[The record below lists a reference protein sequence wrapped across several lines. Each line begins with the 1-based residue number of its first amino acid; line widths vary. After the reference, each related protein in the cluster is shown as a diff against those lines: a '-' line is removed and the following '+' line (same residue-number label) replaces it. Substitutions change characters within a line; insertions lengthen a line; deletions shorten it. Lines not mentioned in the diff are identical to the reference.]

1 MDRFTA
7 MATFVRVAELG
18 SLSAAARDL
27 GLTQPAVSQQVAALE
42 RRLGVRLLNRST
54 RRLALTEA
62 GERYYAQARRIL
74 EAVAEAED
82 SLAETPG
89 ELTGSLRVHAPAGL
103 GQAHLASI
111 LIGFQQRHPALAVE
125 LIADDRYADLIGEG
139 VDVAIRLG
147 DLTSPGLVAR
157 RLATLRRILV
167 AAPDYVAAHG
177 SPETP
182 EELARHPHVRFSW
195 VAAGEAVPLIG
206 PQGPLEVRVRSRFLA
221 NNAFVLI
228 EAIRAR
234 IGVGGAR
241 LPLVQALLDSGEL
254 VRVMRGYAYAPLE
267 VHAVYPSGRF
277 VPRRV
282 RAFVD
287 HLSIELPGIPG
298 LDRD

>member
-1 MDRFTA
+1 MDRFTT

-62 GERYYAQARRIL
+62 GERYHAQARRIL

-82 SLAETPG
+82 GLAEASDT
-89 ELTGSLRVHAPAGL
+89 LTGSLRVHAPAGL
-103 GQAHLASI
+103 GQAHLAPI
-111 LIGFQQRHPALAVE
+111 LIGFQQRHPELAVE

-147 DLTSPGLVAR
+147 ALASPGLVAR

-167 AAPDYVAAHG
+167 ASPGYVAAHG
-177 SPETP
+177 RPGTP
-182 EELARHPHVRFSW
+182 EDLARHPHVRFSW
-195 VAAGEAVPLIG
+195 AAAGDAIPLVG
-206 PQGPLEVRVRSRFLA
+206 PAGPLEVRVRSRFLA
-221 NNAFVLI
+221 NTAFVLI
-228 EAIRAR
+228 EAIRAG
-234 IGVGGAR
+234 IGIGGAQ
-241 LPLVQALLDSGEL
+241 LPLVQTLLESGAL
-254 VRVMRGYAYAPLE
+254 VRVMRDYAYSPLE

-287 HLSIELPGIPG
+287 HLAAELPRIPG

>member
-1 MDRFTA
+1 MDRFTT

-18 SLSAAARDL
+18 TLSAAARDL

-62 GERYYAQARRIL
+62 GERYHAQARRIL
-74 EAVAEAED
+74 EALAEAED
-82 SLAETPG
+82 GLAEPSDT
-89 ELTGSLRVHAPAGL
+89 LAGSLRVHAPAGL
-103 GQAHLASI
+103 GQAHLAPI
-111 LIGFQQRHPALAVE
+111 LIGFQRRHPELAVE

-147 DLTSPGLVAR
+147 ALASPGLVAR

-167 AAPDYVAAHG
+167 ASPGYVAAQG

-182 EELARHPHVRFSW
+182 EDLARHPHVRFSW
-195 VAAGEAVPLIG
+195 AASGDAVPLVG
-206 PQGPLEVRVRSRFLA
+206 PDGPLEVRVRSRFLA

-228 EAIRAR
+228 EAIRAG
-234 IGVGGAR
+234 IGIGGAQ
-241 LPLVQALLDSGEL
+241 LPLVQPLLDRGEL
-254 VRVMRGYAYAPLE
+254 VRVLPGYAYAPLE

-287 HLSIELPGIPG
+287 HLVAALPGIPG

>member
-1 MDRFTA
+1 MDRFAT
-7 MATFVRVAELG
+7 MATFVRVAQLG

-62 GERYYAQARRIL
+62 GERYHAQARRIL

-82 SLAETPG
+82 GLAEASDT
-89 ELTGSLRVHAPAGL
+89 LAGSLRVHAPAGL
-103 GQAHLASI
+103 GQAHLAPI
-111 LIGFQQRHPALAVE
+111 LIGFQQRHPELAVE

-147 DLTSPGLVAR
+147 ALASPGLVAR

-182 EELARHPHVRFSW
+182 EDLARHPHIRFSW
-195 VAAGEAVPLIG
+195 AAAGDAVPLVG
-206 PQGPLEVRVRSRFLA
+206 PDGPLEVRVRSRFLA

-228 EAIRAR
+228 EAIRAG
-234 IGVGGAR
+234 IGIGGVQ
-241 LPLVQALLDSGEL
+241 LPLVQPLLESGAL
-254 VRVMRGYAYAPLE
+254 VRVMIAYAYAPLE

-282 RAFVD
+282 RALVD
-287 HLSIELPGIPG
+287 HVAAALPGIPG

>member
-18 SLSAAARDL
+18 SLSAAARAL

-42 RRLGVRLLNRST
+42 RRLAVRLINRTT

-62 GERYYAQARRIL
+62 GERYYTQAVRIL
-74 EAVAEAED
+74 EALAEAED
-82 SLAETPG
+82 GLAGPADALQG
-89 ELTGSLRVHAPAGL
+89 QLRVHAPVGF
-103 GQAHLASI
+103 GQAHLAPI
-111 LIGFQQRHPALAVE
+111 LIGFHRRHPGLTVE
-125 LIADDRYADLIGEG
+125 LILDDRYADLIGEG

-147 DLTSPGLVAR
+147 ALKPSGLVAR

-167 AAPDYVAAHG
+167 ASPGYVAAHG

-182 EELARHPHVRFSW
+182 EELAQHPHIRFSW
-195 VAAGEAVPLIG
+195 TPGGEAVPLIG
-206 PQGPLEVRVRSRFLA
+206 PGGPLEVRVRSHFLA
-221 NNAFVLI
+221 TNAFVLV
-228 EAIRAR
+228 EAIREGL
-234 IGVGGAR
+234 GVGGAQ
-241 LPLVQALLDSGEL
+241 LPLVQALLDQGRL

-267 VHAVYPSGRF
+267 VQAVTPPGRF
-277 VPRRV
+277 LPRKV

-287 HLSIELPGIPG
+287 HLAAALPGIPG

>member
-1 MDRFTA
+1 MDRFTT
-7 MATFVRVAELG
+7 MATFVRVAQLG

-62 GERYYAQARRIL
+62 GERYHAQARRIL

-82 SLAETPG
+82 GLAEASDA
-89 ELTGSLRVHAPAGL
+89 LSGSLRVHAPAGL
-103 GQAHLASI
+103 GQAHLAPI
-111 LIGFQQRHPALAVE
+111 LIGFQRRHPDLSVE

-147 DLTSPGLVAR
+147 ALASPGLVAR

-167 AAPDYVAAHG
+167 AAPGYVAAQG

-195 VAAGEAVPLIG
+195 AASGDAVPLVG
-206 PQGPLEVRVRSRFLA
+206 PDGPLEVRVRSRFLA

-228 EAIRAR
+228 EAIRAG
-234 IGVGGAR
+234 IGIGGAQ
-241 LPLVQALLDSGEL
+241 LPLVQPLLDQGAL
-254 VRVMRGYAYAPLE
+254 VRVMRDYAYAPLE

-282 RAFVD
+282 RAVVD
-287 HLSIELPGIPG
+287 HLAAALPAIPG

>member
-1 MDRFTA
+1 MDRFTT
-7 MATFVRVAELG
+7 MATFVRVAQLG
-18 SLSAAARDL
+18 SLSAAARAL

-42 RRLGVRLLNRST
+42 RRLSVRLLNRST

-62 GERYYAQARRIL
+62 GERYLAQARRIL

-82 SLAETPG
+82 GLAEASDT
-89 ELTGSLRVHAPAGL
+89 LSGSLRVHAPAGL
-103 GQAHLASI
+103 GQAHLAPI
-111 LIGFQQRHPALAVE
+111 LIGFQRRHPELTVE
-125 LIADDRYADLIGEG
+125 LIADDRYAELIGEG

-147 DLTSPGLVAR
+147 ALASPGLVAR

-167 AAPDYVAAHG
+167 ASPDYVAAHG
-177 SPETP
+177 SPENP

-195 VAAGEAVPLIG
+195 AAAGETVPLVG
-206 PQGPLEVRVRSRFLA
+206 PDGPLEVRVPSRFLA

-228 EAIRAR
+228 EAIRAG
-234 IGVGGAR
+234 IGVGGAQ
-241 LPLVQALLDSGEL
+241 LPLVQVLLDQGAL
-254 VRVMRGYAYAPLE
+254 VRVMATYAYAPLE

-287 HLSIELPGIPG
+287 HLAAALPAIPG

>member
-1 MDRFTA
+1 MDRFTT
-7 MATFVRVAELG
+7 MATFVRVAQLG

-54 RRLALTEA
+54 RRLAPTEA
-62 GERYYAQARRIL
+62 GERYLAQARRIL
-74 EAVAEAED
+74 EAVADAED
-82 SLAETPG
+82 GLAEASDA
-89 ELTGSLRVHAPAGL
+89 LTGSLRVHAPAGV
-103 GQAHLASI
+103 GQAHLAPI
-111 LIGFQQRHPALAVE
+111 LIGFQQHHPELAVE

-147 DLTSPGLVAR
+147 TLASPGLVAR

-167 AAPDYVAAHG
+167 ASPDYVAAHG

-182 EELARHPHVRFSW
+182 ADLARHPHVRFSW
-195 VAAGEAVPLIG
+195 AAAGDSVPLVG
-206 PQGPLEVRVRSRFLA
+206 RDGKLEVRVQPRFLA

-228 EAIRAR
+228 EAIRAG
-234 IGVGGAR
+234 IGIGGAQ
-241 LPLVQALLDSGEL
+241 LPLVQPLLDQGAL
-254 VRVMRGYAYAPLE
+254 VRVMPDYAYAPLE

-287 HLSIELPGIPG
+287 HLAAALPAIPG

>member
-7 MATFVRVAELG
+7 MATFVRVVELG

-62 GERYYAQARRIL
+62 GERYHAQARRIL

-82 SLAETPG
+82 SLTETPDA
-89 ELTGSLRVHAPAGL
+89 LTGSLRVHAPAGL
-103 GQAHLASI
+103 GQAHLAPI
-111 LIGFQQRHPALAVE
+111 LIGFQQRHPGLTAE

-182 EELARHPHVRFSW
+182 EALARHPHVRFSW
-195 VAAGEAVPLIG
+195 AAAGDAVPLIG
-206 PQGPLEVRVRSRFLA
+206 PDGSLEVRVRSRFLA

-228 EAIRAR
+228 EAIRAG
-234 IGVGGAR
+234 IGVGGAQ
-241 LPLVQALLDSGEL
+241 LPLVQALLDRGEL

-287 HLSIELPGIPG
+287 HLAAELPGIPG

>member
-1 MDRFTA
+1 MDRFTT

-18 SLSAAARDL
+18 SLSAAARAL

-62 GERYYAQARRIL
+62 GERYHAQARRIL

-82 SLAETPG
+82 GLAEASDV
-89 ELTGSLRVHAPAGL
+89 LSGSLRVHAPAGL
-103 GQAHLASI
+103 GQAHLAPI

-147 DLTSPGLVAR
+147 ALASPGLVAR

-167 AAPDYVAAHG
+167 ASPGYVAARG

-182 EELARHPHVRFSW
+182 EDLAHHPHVRFSW
-195 VAAGEAVPLIG
+195 AAAGDAVPLAG
-206 PQGPLEVRVRSRFLA
+206 PDGPLEVRVQSRFLA

-228 EAIRAR
+228 EAIRAG
-234 IGVGGAR
+234 IGIGGAQ
-241 LPLVQALLDSGEL
+241 LPLVQPLLDRGEL

-267 VHAVYPSGRF
+267 VHAVYPSARF

-287 HLSIELPGIPG
+287 HLAAELPRIPG
-298 LDRD
+298 LER

>member
-7 MATFVRVAELG
+7 MATFVRVAQLG

-62 GERYYAQARRIL
+62 GERYHAQALRIL

-82 SLAETPG
+82 GLAEASDT
-89 ELTGSLRVHAPAGL
+89 LAGSLRVHAPAGL
-103 GQAHLASI
+103 GQAHLAPI
-111 LIGFQQRHPALAVE
+111 LIGFQRRHPDLSVE
-125 LIADDRYADLIGEG
+125 LIANDRYADLIGEG

-147 DLTSPGLVAR
+147 TLASPGLVAR

-167 AAPDYVAAHG
+167 ASPDYVAARG

-182 EELARHPHVRFSW
+182 EDLARHPHVRFSW
-195 VAAGEAVPLIG
+195 AASGDAVPLVG
-206 PQGPLEVRVRSRFLA
+206 PDGPLEVRVRSRFLA

-228 EAIRAR
+228 EAIRAG
-234 IGVGGAR
+234 IGIGGAQ
-241 LPLVQALLDSGEL
+241 LPLVQTLLDQGAL
-254 VRVMRGYAYAPLE
+254 VRVMRDYAYAPLE

-287 HLSIELPGIPG
+287 HLAAALPAIPG

>member
-1 MDRFTA
+1 MDRFTT
-7 MATFVRVAELG
+7 MATFVRVAQLG
-18 SLSAAARDL
+18 SLSAAARAL

-62 GERYYAQARRIL
+62 GERYHAQARRIL

-82 SLAETPG
+82 GLAEASDI
-89 ELTGSLRVHAPAGL
+89 LTGSLRVHAPAGL
-103 GQAHLASI
+103 GQAHLAPI
-111 LIGFQQRHPALAVE
+111 LIGFQRRHPELTVE

-147 DLTSPGLVAR
+147 ALASPGLVAR

-167 AAPDYVAAHG
+167 ASPDYVAAHG

-182 EELARHPHVRFSW
+182 EDLARHPHVRFSW
-195 VAAGEAVPLIG
+195 AAGGEAVPLVG
-206 PQGPLEVRVRSRFLA
+206 PDGALEVRVPSRFLA

-228 EAIRAR
+228 EAIRAG
-234 IGVGGAR
+234 IGVGGAQ
-241 LPLVQALLDSGEL
+241 LPLVQTLLDSGDL
-254 VRVMRGYAYAPLE
+254 VRVMGAYAYAPLE

-287 HLSIELPGIPG
+287 HLAAALPAIPG